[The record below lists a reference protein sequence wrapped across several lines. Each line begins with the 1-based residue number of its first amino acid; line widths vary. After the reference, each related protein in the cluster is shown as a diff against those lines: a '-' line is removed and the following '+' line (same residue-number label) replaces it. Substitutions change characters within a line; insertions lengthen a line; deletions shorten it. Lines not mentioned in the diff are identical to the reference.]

1 MLGTKR
7 QTQMDRV
14 RAAVREA
21 VTYIDEVAGDER
33 LRGDLRSAMNHG
45 DEARSRIRK
54 DVTGDSVAT
63 RLANDRKLRKKVHA
77 MLDDLESAG
86 DRLRRKERHRLR
98 NGLLVLGGIGA
109 VAAALTG
116 VRRWITGRSARPE
129 GAVEAGTTL

>member
-7 QTQMDRV
+7 RTQRDKV

-21 VTYIDEVAGDER
+21 VTYIDEVANDKR
-33 LRGDLRSAMNHG
+33 LRADVRSAMNHG

-54 DVTGDSVAT
+54 DVTGDSIAT

-98 NGLLVLGGIGA
+98 NALLVLGSIGV
-109 VAAALTG
+109 VAAAVPS
-116 VRRWITGRSARPE
+116 VRRWITGHSARTD
-129 GAVEAGTTL
+129 ATIDVTTL